1 MGISLGDHYSDCQSN
16 LVFPDVVDLF
26 PTSLDQL
33 KIMMGDFRRSTE
45 KVGLKIH
52 PVKTKIL
59 TNQRSNR
66 QSEATIDDIEV
77 DVLPIS
83 EKAKYLGQTITFEQ
97 KETTEV
103 QSRIRAES
111 EQRGHHSPDTGKS
124 CRRDLVFYGTDFA
137 YSSWS
142 SLPRS
147 RAVRAYGHYHK
158 NTRNCFVR
166 RNGRCSDSS
175 FKQYSDHKELTDDK
189 ELAEDERSQQNT
201 TTDSDEGNSTNTGC
215 DQRQRRILPERLR

>member
-1 MGISLGDHYSDCQSN
+1 MFKIQRVTKQVDPCFFFLFNTVLQGALEDDLKSWREKGMGISLGDHYSDCQSN
-16 LVFPDVVDLF
+16 LVFPDVVVLF

-97 KETTEV
+97 KETTEI
-103 QSRIRAES
+103 QSRIRAAWASFSRYRQELS
-111 EQRGHHSPDTGKS
+111 SRSCLLRHRLRLFIMVITPTLTCGSGTWTLSQEHEKLFRSTERKMLRLIVQTVQRPQRIDG
-124 CRRDLVFYGTDFA
+124 
-137 YSSWS
+137 
-142 SLPRS
+142 
-147 RAVRAYGHYHK
+147 
-158 NTRNCFVR
+158 
-166 RNGRCSDSS
+166 
-175 FKQYSDHKELTDDK
+175 
-189 ELAEDERSQQNT
+189 
-201 TTDSDEGNSTNTGC
+201 
-215 DQRQRRILPERLR
+215 RQRIGRR